1 MPLTFLADM
10 PVAQAT
16 VSALRAQGCDVVHA
30 RELGL
35 ERAPDEEVLREAR
48 ARGRMLITMDLDF
61 GELSLRS
68 QPGSPG
74 VILLRLAFASP
85 ARVTASMIAL
95 LRTVLEE
102 ELVGH
107 LIIVEEGRV
116 RTRRLGRA
124 RGGET
129 HD

>member
-16 VSALRAQGCDVVHA
+16 VSALRAQGYDVVHA

-68 QPGSPG
+68 EPGPPG

-85 ARVTASMIAL
+85 ARVPP
-95 LRTVLEE
+95 R
-102 ELVGH
+102 
-107 LIIVEEGRV
+107 
-116 RTRRLGRA
+116 
-124 RGGET
+124 
-129 HD
+129 